1 MLSKRCQWANVNNNT
16 TFNSLS
22 EREKLSR
29 GPAEVDFD
37 EHFVLGIRLLRS
49 YFSGHR
55 TDKYPA
61 YNPQRLRSMRL
72 DALVAWYQKKIGT
85 YDKQQWEKTIEQKIL
100 AGISHLPLKNTK
112 LKTELIDVDLVRGST
127 FPKAKS
133 KLSILTVLYLAALRF
148 LLLPVYARWWVQQ
161 TSPGVFL
168 LLLTLYLLQ
177 MLNLGVYSYCARSVT
192 TGGDGEQ
199 KLSSEPVDH
208 IVTISDF
215 LIPLALSLLLSV
227 IHSQIVATAS
237 ISNGSS
243 LFSCGKLSQK
253 CFSHGSTGSA
263 TPGGVS
269 TGTVPPMSTP
279 AGVAT
284 LSKKQREQRIRRK
297 RRVRAHSE
305 TAQSASGRV
314 PSDDRDRKKAFASAG
329 GSKSATSSP
338 ARMAPKKGACSTSSS
353 TSSDTVERQ
362 QLELNVEPDVNNPT
376 REQSLRMEDRAP
388 NIHRTANGAG
398 NVSPIGVTIT
408 STNSSSDHSPPNGR
422 RSGDHVG
429 SDPMLLLPSGLRRR
443 NVNWDPTVPER
454 TRQGTSLLEP
464 VVDDDGFESLN
475 GKSSGGEDS
484 VGNVFLHDHN
494 HYRKTPFANDWPATG
509 VTGAQEF
516 KDHQSDSDTDTLKNS
531 AATGYNAPIIPPELD
546 GLLDPQRKQCLEK
559 DGLNVG
565 LKDTQQDGKEYKE
578 AVRQRRTRDT
588 SKQQQQQQ
596 PRCAPIEGAKLS
608 GTDEKLG
615 TSCSDDTDEENE
627 YDLHSPSPPHMHLL
641 HSSPPLRHQP
651 GPIRSSAGSSPSPH
665 HLLYLHRHSA
675 VAQPTVHS
683 VHSLHTHQHHYHHS
697 PSVLTEG
704 EECSYSSELDH
715 SDTQNEHSEDDY
727 ELEDVPTLI
736 LNPACGANDRVSC
749 TIWEAREAKK
759 AEMSVLDI
767 SSAIIERVEAMPES
781 CDYVY
786 IGVVLSVFLSLVP
799 AFCRLCEA
807 TVDSTNSTEVNFFDM
822 PVILFEK
829 ASFSLLAVLRFAFGE
844 TTWERFVLVLGFL
857 HRLVLTFLVF
867 FLLAVAERT
876 FKQRFLYAKL
886 FSHLTSSRRAQ
897 KSGIPHF
904 RLNKVRNIKTWLCVR
919 SYLKRRGPQNSVD
932 VIVSAAF
939 IITLL
944 LLAVLSVEWLKDSVH
959 LHSQFNL
966 EALAWSCAFGTF
978 LLRFMTLG
986 TKINKKYKSVSVLI
1000 TEQINLYVQI
1010 EQKPNK
1016 KDELMIS
1023 NNVLK
1028 LAADLLKELESPF
1041 KISGLSANPYLYT
1054 TVKVVILS
1062 ALSGVLSEMLGF
1074 KLKLHKIKIK

>member
-1 MLSKRCQWANVNNNT
+1 
-16 TFNSLS
+16 
-22 EREKLSR
+22 
-29 GPAEVDFD
+29 
-37 EHFVLGIRLLRS
+37 
-49 YFSGHR
+49 
-55 TDKYPA
+55 
-61 YNPQRLRSMRL
+61 MRL

-133 KLSILTVLYLAALRF
+133 KLSILTVLYLAALRI

-168 LLLTLYLLQ
+168 LLLMLYLLQ
-177 MLNLGVYSYCARSVT
+177 MLNLGIYSYCSRSAPSVA
-192 TGGDGEQ
+192 DGEP
-199 KLSSEPVDH
+199 KGATTEPVEH

-237 ISNGSS
+237 NSNGSSS

-253 CFSHGSTGSA
+253 CFSHGSTAAA
-263 TPGGVS
+263 TPGAAS
-269 TGTVPPMSTP
+269 TGTGTSMSTP
-279 AGVAT
+279 AGIGGT

-305 TAQSASGRV
+305 TAQSVPGGRV
-314 PSDDRDRKKAFASAG
+314 PTDDRDRKKAFASVG

-338 ARMAPKKGACSTSSS
+338 ARTAPKKGACSTSSS
-353 TSSDTVERQ
+353 TSSDAVERHQ
-362 QLELNVEPDVNNPT
+362 HDPIAEPEEANAGTP
-376 REQSLRMEDRAP
+376 EALLRADDRAP
-388 NIHRTANGAG
+388 NIHRTAPGSPV
-398 NVSPIGVTIT
+398 VSAIGVTIT

-422 RSGDHVG
+422 RGRAGGERVRSEA
-429 SDPMLLLPSGLRRR
+429 MFLLPSGLRRR
-443 NVNWDPTVPER
+443 NVNWDPTVRPDR
-454 TRQGTSLLEP
+454 VRPTASLLEP

-484 VGNVFLHDHN
+484 VGVNGAVLFQQDHGR
-494 HYRKTPFANDWPATG
+494 YRKGPFANDDWLAGGTAG
-509 VTGAQEF
+509 GEIEF
-516 KDHQSDSDTDTLKNS
+516 NEHQSDSDTDTLKNS
-531 AATGYNAPIIPPELD
+531 ITNYGATTTTTIPELD
-546 GLLDPQRKQCLEK
+546 GLLDPQRKENGAVTDVAQ
-559 DGLNVG
+559 
-565 LKDTQQDGKEYKE
+565 KDTQGPEGKEGRDP
-578 AVRQRRTRDT
+578 VQRQRRTKDT
-588 SKQQQQQQ
+588 S
-596 PRCAPIEGAKLS
+596 
-608 GTDEKLG
+608 
-615 TSCSDDTDEENE
+615 
-627 YDLHSPSPPHMHLL
+627 
-641 HSSPPLRHQP
+641 
-651 GPIRSSAGSSPSPH
+651 
-665 HLLYLHRHSA
+665 
-675 VAQPTVHS
+675 
-683 VHSLHTHQHHYHHS
+683 
-697 PSVLTEG
+697 

-715 SDTQNEHSEDDY
+715 SDTQNEHSDDDY

-807 TVDSTNSTEVNFFDM
+807 TVDSTNSTEVNFLDM

-844 TTWERFVLVLGFL
+844 SSWERFVLVLGFL
-857 HRLVLTFLVF
+857 LRLVLTFLVF

-944 LLAVLSVEWLKDSVH
+944 LLAFLSVEWLKDSVH

>member
-1 MLSKRCQWANVNNNT
+1 
-16 TFNSLS
+16 
-22 EREKLSR
+22 
-29 GPAEVDFD
+29 
-37 EHFVLGIRLLRS
+37 
-49 YFSGHR
+49 
-55 TDKYPA
+55 
-61 YNPQRLRSMRL
+61 MRL

-177 MLNLGVYSYCARSVT
+177 MLNLGIYSYCARSPSPVPPSST
-192 TGGDGEQ
+192 DTATGSDGAEPNA
-199 KLSSEPVDH
+199 KLPPTDTVDH

-237 ISNGSS
+237 NSNGSS

-253 CFSHGSTGSA
+253 CFSHGSATPA
-263 TPGGVS
+263 TPGAAS
-269 TGTVPPMSTP
+269 TGTGTSLSTP
-279 AGVAT
+279 AGGVPAG

-305 TAQSASGRV
+305 TQAQSSSPGRAV
-314 PSDDRDRKKAFASAG
+314 TAEERDRKKAFASVG

-338 ARMAPKKGACSTSSS
+338 ARTAPKKGACSTSSS
-353 TSSDTVERQ
+353 TSSDAVERAQLAEGNSNEQ
-362 QLELNVEPDVNNPT
+362 QRQPEVLVGR
-376 REQSLRMEDRAP
+376 REENGSLRMEDRAP
-388 NIHRTANGAG
+388 NIHRTANETEKHT
-398 NVSPIGVTIT
+398 SIGVTIIP

-422 RSGDHVG
+422 RSGDHTQEAN
-429 SDPMLLLPSGLRRR
+429 PMLLLPSGLRRR

-454 TRQGTSLLEP
+454 SRPGPSSLLEP

-484 VGNVFLHDHN
+484 AGNVFLKDH
-494 HYRKTPFANDWPATG
+494 HRYRKVAPFGGNDWNAAGETE
-509 VTGAQEF
+509 A

-531 AATGYNAPIIPPELD
+531 ITTTTSNYNTPTIAELD
-546 GLLDPQRKQCLEK
+546 GVLDPQRKQFTEGGYTAGSQLE
-559 DGLNVG
+559 LAQH
-565 LKDTQQDGKEYKE
+565 DTPQHGGRGESKEL
-578 AVRQRRTRDT
+578 VRQRRNKDS
-588 SKQQQQQQ
+588 SKQPLQ
-596 PRCAPIEGAKLS
+596 RRAPTALYDVGP
-608 GTDEKLG
+608 DEKKGLG
-615 TSCSDDTDEENE
+615 TSCSDETDEENNE
-627 YDLHSPSPPHMHLL
+627 YDLHSPSPPHLHLL
-641 HSSPPLRHQP
+641 HSSPPLRAHHPHQP
-651 GPIRSSAGSSPSPH
+651 MVGPVVRPSPAGSSPSPH
-665 HLLYLHRHSA
+665 HHHHHLLYLHHRHHQAAAVVQPAA
-675 VAQPTVHS
+675 VATAAAHS
-683 VHSLHTHQHHYHHS
+683 HHTLHPHHFHHS

-715 SDTQNEHSEDDY
+715 SDTQNEHSDDDY

-807 TVDSTNSTEVNFFDM
+807 TVDSTNSTEVNFLDM

-829 ASFSLLAVLRFAFGE
+829 ASFSLLAILRFAFGE

-857 HRLVLTFLVF
+857 LRLVLTFLVF

-944 LLAVLSVEWLKDSVH
+944 LLAFLSVEWLKDSVH

-966 EALAWSCAFGTF
+966 EALTWSCAFGTF

-1016 KDELMIS
+1016 KEELMIS

>member
-1 MLSKRCQWANVNNNT
+1 
-16 TFNSLS
+16 
-22 EREKLSR
+22 
-29 GPAEVDFD
+29 
-37 EHFVLGIRLLRS
+37 
-49 YFSGHR
+49 
-55 TDKYPA
+55 
-61 YNPQRLRSMRL
+61 MRL

-100 AGISHLPLKNTK
+100 AGINHLPLKNTK

-177 MLNLGVYSYCARSVT
+177 MLNLGIYSYRVRSIVSSN
-192 TGGDGEQ
+192 DGEDTCADH
-199 KLSSEPVDH
+199 VDH
-208 IVTISDF
+208 IVTMSDF

-237 ISNGSS
+237 NSNGSS
-243 LFSCGKLSQK
+243 LFSCERKLSQK
-253 CFSHGSTGSA
+253 CHSHGSATSQATASTTATGHS
-263 TPGGVS
+263 
-269 TGTVPPMSTP
+269 MTP
-279 AGVAT
+279 AGVAM
-284 LSKKQREQRIRRK
+284 SKKQREQRVRRK

-305 TAQSASGRV
+305 TTQSSASKT
-314 PSDDRDRKKAFASAG
+314 PSEERCKKAFASVG

-338 ARMAPKKGACSTSSS
+338 ARTVPKKGACSTSSS
-353 TSSDTVERQ
+353 TSSDAVEKKSLLLNRESTVKTT
-362 QLELNVEPDVNNPT
+362 P
-376 REQSLRMEDRAP
+376 LRKILDDTTVHVGADSHG
-388 NIHRTANGAG
+388 HRSASGGEARC
-398 NVSPIGVTIT
+398 PLIDVTIT

-422 RSGDHVG
+422 VSPPATSDHSRSDEMH
-429 SDPMLLLPSGLRRR
+429 LLPSGLRRR

-454 TRQGTSLLEP
+454 APADTSPSEAL
-464 VVDDDGFESLN
+464 VDDDGFESLN

-484 VGNVFLHDHN
+484 VGKVFHADKVY
-494 HYRKTPFANDWPATG
+494 YRKTNVKGEWIDNT
-509 VTGAQEF
+509 VHETQEHQ
-516 KDHQSDSDTDTLKNS
+516 HQSDSDTDTLKNTN
-531 AATGYNAPIIPPELD
+531 TGHSSPVGEYDGALRPTGKNIQDLVAPELPLVVKD
-546 GLLDPQRKQCLEK
+546 LKRNASESDTASTVGFRGRRRRSKDSSKQPPLASGTPLDPARASK
-559 DGLNVG
+559 D
-565 LKDTQQDGKEYKE
+565 DGTG
-578 AVRQRRTRDT
+578 R
-588 SKQQQQQQ
+588 
-596 PRCAPIEGAKLS
+596 LS
-608 GTDEKLG
+608 GPDEKLG
-615 TSCSDDTDEENE
+615 TSGSDTDEENE
-627 YDLHSPSPPHMHLL
+627 YDLHSPSPPHMH
-641 HSSPPLRHQP
+641 HHSPPPSLRHYPVGMRPPPPPPTQ
-651 GPIRSSAGSSPSPH
+651 AQH
-665 HLLYLHRHSA
+665 HLLHLHRHSM
-675 VAQPTVHS
+675 QQLQSTHHS
-683 VHSLHTHQHHYHHS
+683 HHPHQHHFHHQS
-697 PSVLTEG
+697 SSVLTEG

-715 SDTQNEHSEDDY
+715 SDTQNEHSDDDY
-727 ELEDVPTLI
+727 ELEDAPTII

-759 AEMSVLDI
+759 AEMSVLEI

-807 TVDSTNSTEVNFFDM
+807 TVDSTNSTEVNFLDM
-822 PVILFEK
+822 PLILFEK
-829 ASFSLLAVLRFAFGE
+829 ASFSLLAIFRFAFGE
-844 TTWERFVLVLGFL
+844 SVWERFVLVLGFCL
-857 HRLVLTFLVF
+857 RLVLTFLVF

-897 KSGIPHF
+897 KSAIPHF

-944 LLAVLSVEWLKDSVH
+944 LLAFLSVEWLKDSVH

>member
-1 MLSKRCQWANVNNNT
+1 
-16 TFNSLS
+16 
-22 EREKLSR
+22 
-29 GPAEVDFD
+29 
-37 EHFVLGIRLLRS
+37 
-49 YFSGHR
+49 
-55 TDKYPA
+55 
-61 YNPQRLRSMRL
+61 MRL

-100 AGISHLPLKNTK
+100 AGITHLPLKNTK

-133 KLSILTVLYLAALRF
+133 KLSILTVLYLGALRF

-168 LLLTLYLLQ
+168 LLLVLYLLQ
-177 MLNLGVYSYCARSVT
+177 MLNLGIYSYRVRSV
-192 TGGDGEQ
+192 GQDEAEQ
-199 KLSSEPVDH
+199 IEH
-208 IVTISDF
+208 IVTMADF

-237 ISNGSS
+237 NSNGSS
-243 LFSCGKLSQK
+243 MFSCGNLSPK
-253 CFSHGSTGSA
+253 FHSHASPASHSGTGPSLSSTTFGSNS
-263 TPGGVS
+263 S
-269 TGTVPPMSTP
+269 R
-279 AGVAT
+279 
-284 LSKKQREQRIRRK
+284 KQREQRLRRK
-297 RRVRAHSE
+297 RRVRAQSE
-305 TAQSASGRV
+305 TTQSSAGKA
-314 PSDDRDRKKAFASAG
+314 PSEERHARKAFASMG

-338 ARMAPKKGACSTSSS
+338 ARTAPKKGACSTSSS
-353 TSSDTVERQ
+353 TSSDAVERK
-362 QLELNVEPDVNNPT
+362 QLE
-376 REQSLRMEDRAP
+376 
-388 NIHRTANGAG
+388 ANGASSVG
-398 NVSPIGVTIT
+398 VVSPLAQMMTPNVPAACEPVEDPV
-408 STNSSSDHSPPNGR
+408 SSRLRESGGTPPVDLSEDQEQSEHGDHSPPK
-422 RSGDHVG
+422 GDASPTV
-429 SDPMLLLPSGLRRR
+429 SDQAGDELLNLPVGLRRR

-454 TRQGTSLLEP
+454 AATAPS

-484 VGNVFLHDHN
+484 AGHVFGGEKAS
-494 HYRKTPFANDWPATG
+494 YQRKFPFTNDWINGSG
-509 VTGAQEF
+509 VVVDP
-516 KDHQSDSDTDTLKNS
+516 KDRPLSDSDTDTLKNS
-531 AATGYNAPIIPPELD
+531 NTGQNTPVT
-546 GLLDPQRKQCLEK
+546 GS
-559 DGLNVG
+559 
-565 LKDTQQDGKEYKE
+565 
-578 AVRQRRTRDT
+578 TR
-588 SKQQQQQQ
+588 
-596 PRCAPIEGAKLS
+596 G
-608 GTDEKLG
+608 GTDQHEHRSLRPNHQQLG
-615 TSCSDDTDEENE
+615 
-627 YDLHSPSPPHMHLL
+627 
-641 HSSPPLRHQP
+641 
-651 GPIRSSAGSSPSPH
+651 SSATSS
-665 HLLYLHRHSA
+665 
-675 VAQPTVHS
+675 TVPGFTKELKQKMDKADRRPRDS
-683 VHSLHTHQHHYHHS
+683 S
-697 PSVLTEG
+697 
-704 EECSYSSELDH
+704 EECSYSSELDN
-715 SDTQNEHSEDDY
+715 SDTQNERSDDEY
-727 ELEDVPTLI
+727 ELEDAPTII
-736 LNPACGANDRVSC
+736 LNPSCGSTDRVSC

-767 SSAIIERVEAMPES
+767 SSAIIERVEAMPEAS
-781 CDYVY
+781 DYVY
-786 IGVVLSVFLSLVP
+786 IGVILSVFLSLVP

-807 TVDSTNSTEVNFFDM
+807 TVDSTNSTEVNFLDM
-822 PVILFEK
+822 PLILLEK
-829 ASFSLLAVLRFAFGE
+829 ASFSLLAILRFAFGD
-844 TTWERFVLVLGFL
+844 TTWERFVLVLSFL
-857 HRLVLTFLVF
+857 LRLVLTFLVF

-897 KSGIPHF
+897 KSAIPHF

-919 SYLKRRGPQNSVD
+919 SYLKRRGPQNSVE
-932 VIVSAAF
+932 VIVSAVF

-944 LLAVLSVEWLKDSVH
+944 LLAFLSVEWLKDSVH

-1016 KDELMIS
+1016 KEELMIS

>member
-1 MLSKRCQWANVNNNT
+1 
-16 TFNSLS
+16 
-22 EREKLSR
+22 
-29 GPAEVDFD
+29 
-37 EHFVLGIRLLRS
+37 
-49 YFSGHR
+49 
-55 TDKYPA
+55 
-61 YNPQRLRSMRL
+61 MRL

-100 AGISHLPLKNTK
+100 AGINHLPLKNTK

-168 LLLTLYLLQ
+168 LLLLVYLLQ
-177 MLNLGVYSYCARSVT
+177 MLNLGIYSYRARSVVPA
-192 TGGDGEQ
+192 GGAGESKAPAPEQ
-199 KLSSEPVDH
+199 AEH

-237 ISNGSS
+237 NSNGSS

-253 CFSHGSTGSA
+253 CFSHSSTGASA
-263 TPGGVS
+263 TTTATTPGPSGS
-269 TGTVPPMSTP
+269 GMS
-279 AGVAT
+279 VAASLS

-297 RRVRAHSE
+297 RRVRTHSE
-305 TAQSASGRV
+305 TVQSSTSGRV
-314 PSDDRDRKKAFASAG
+314 APDEQRDRRKAFASVG
-329 GSKSATSSP
+329 GSKSATNSP
-338 ARMAPKKGACSTSSS
+338 ARTTPKKGACSTSSS
-353 TSSDTVERQ
+353 TSSDAVERH
-362 QLELNVEPDVNNPT
+362 QLELKVVEKLQEDSRQRT
-376 REQSLRMEDRAP
+376 AEDRAP
-388 NIHRTANGAG
+388 NIHRT
-398 NVSPIGVTIT
+398 SDLPCIGVTV
-408 STNSSSDHSPPNGR
+408 TNSSSDHSPPNGR
-422 RSGDHVG
+422 TTGPHRPDV
-429 SDPMLLLPSGLRRR
+429 DPLLTLPSGLRRR

-454 TRQGTSLLEP
+454 GGPRPAPSLLEP

-475 GKSSGGEDS
+475 GKSSGGEECGAACS
-484 VGNVFLHDHN
+484 QVFPPASQRYQRRHG
-494 HYRKTPFANDWPATG
+494 PFCAPAELE
-509 VTGAQEF
+509 A
-516 KDHQSDSDTDTLKNS
+516 KLDHQSDSDTDTLKNNVTQDATD
-531 AATGYNAPIIPPELD
+531 AA
-546 GLLDPQRKQCLEK
+546 LLDPQRNG
-559 DGLNVG
+559 DSAVV
-565 LKDTQQDGKEYKE
+565 DGKADFKP
-578 AVRQRRTRDT
+578 ALHRSRRPRKDS
-588 SKQQQQQQ
+588 SKQQ
-596 PRCAPIEGAKLS
+596 RRSLCA
-608 GTDEKLG
+608 GTDGKLG
-615 TSCSDDTDEENE
+615 TSGSDTDEENVDEEDEMEEEEEDEE
-627 YDLHSPSPPHMHLL
+627 YELHSPSPPHMHL
-641 HSSPPLRHQP
+641 HSSPPLRQQNHHQHHHNQHQP
-651 GPIRSSAGSSPSPH
+651 VLPTTPPPSASP
-665 HLLYLHRHSA
+665 HLLYIPRHA
-675 VAQPTVHS
+675 GGVVQPAHHS
-683 VHSLHTHQHHYHHS
+683 HHSLHQHHFHHP

-715 SDTQNEHSEDDY
+715 SDTQNEHSDDDY
-727 ELEDVPTLI
+727 ELEDAPTLI

-807 TVDSTNSTEVNFFDM
+807 TVDSTNSTEVNFLDM

-829 ASFSLLAVLRFAFGE
+829 ASFSLLAVFRFAFGDSS
-844 TTWERFVLVLGFL
+844 WERFVLVLSFL
-857 HRLVLTFLVF
+857 LRLVLTFLVF

-944 LLAVLSVEWLKDSVH
+944 LLAFLSVEWLKDSVH

-966 EALAWSCAFGTF
+966 EALVWSCAFGTF

-1016 KDELMIS
+1016 KEELMIS